1 MSNPHDDFKLLTECT
16 SGNREAWDIFV
27 KRYSKLVYY
36 SITKTLKSY
45 ISYLPQEDVEDIF
58 NNIFLSFIE
67 NNYKKLRQF
76 EARHGC
82 TLSSWV
88 RLISIR
94 YTIDFLRSQRKHIS
108 MNDDSNTRRPFIDTL
123 PTNQVSFEKQIEFT
137 ETERAIKM
145 AMDALPS
152 SDKLF
157 VKLHYEKELPPEEIA
172 SIMNIS
178 VNTVYSKK
186 NRIKEKIKKILK
198 KMGFIARNSE

>member
-1 MSNPHDDFKLLTECT
+1 MSKPSDDFKLLTECT
-16 SGNREAWDIFV
+16 RGKREAWDIFV

-36 SITKTLKSY
+36 SITRTLKSY
-45 ISYLPQEDVEDIF
+45 TNYLPQEDVEDIF
-58 NNIFLSFIE
+58 NSIFLSFIE

-108 MNDDSNTRRPFIDTL
+108 MNDDSNKSRPFIDTL
-123 PTNQVSFEKQIEFT
+123 PNNQVSFEEQIESK
-137 ETERAIKM
+137 ETESAIKE
-145 AMDALPS
+145 AIDALPS

-157 VKLHYEKELPPEEIA
+157 VKLHYEKELSPEEIA
-172 SIMNIS
+172 NIMNIS
-178 VNTVYSKK
+178 INTVYSKK

-198 KMGFIARNSE
+198 KMEFIARNSE